1 MALAR
6 AVYRDADIYL
16 LDDPMS
22 AMDALVGAHIFN
34 QCIKGVL
41 ANKTRILVTHH
52 LYLLSQCDLV
62 VILDQGEFKA
72 CGSYH
77 ELANS
82 GINLEAYL
90 PDLKSSSS
98 GGSGLFSSSSSSSSS
113 SADKTQDSIDT
124 KKKTDADTRKKD
136 DRSSQISTLEEK
148 KEGDV
153 KMTSYIYYIMNGG
166 PVLFLGVCLFMGAGK
181 GIEVW
186 STFYLSGKYLF
197 IYLFIYLFNYFSHTK

>member
-1 MALAR
+1 M
-6 AVYRDADIYL
+6 YRDADIYL

-41 ANKTRILVTHH
+41 SNKTRILVTHH

-62 VILDQGEFKA
+62 VILDQGGFKA

-82 GINLEAYL
+82 GIDLEAYL

-98 GGSGLFSSSSSSSSS
+98 GGGMFSSSSSSSSS
-113 SADKTQDSIDT
+113 GDKTQDSIDV
-124 KKKTDADTRKKD
+124 KKKADADTRKKD

-148 KEGDV
+148 KEGEV
-153 KMTSYIYYIMNGG
+153 KLSSYIYYVMNGG
-166 PVLFLGVCLFMGAGK
+166 PILFLGVCLFMGAGK

-186 STFYLSGKYLF
+186 STFYLSG
-197 IYLFIYLFNYFSHTK
+197 

>member
-1 MALAR
+1 M
-6 AVYRDADIYL
+6 YRDADIYL

-41 ANKTRILVTHH
+41 SNKTRILVTHH
-52 LYLLSQCDLV
+52 LYLLSECDLV

-72 CGSYH
+72 CGSYN

-82 GINLEAYL
+82 GIDLEAYL

-98 GGSGLFSSSSSSSSS
+98 SSSSSGSGIFSSSSS
-113 SADKTQDSIDT
+113 KQESIDV
-124 KKKTDADTRKKD
+124 KKKADADTRKKD

-153 KMTSYIYYIMNGG
+153 KLSSYIYYIMNGG
-166 PVLFLGVCLFMGAGK
+166 PILFLGVCLFMSAGK

-186 STFYLSGKYLF
+186 STFYLSG
-197 IYLFIYLFNYFSHTK
+197 

>member
-1 MALAR
+1 
-6 AVYRDADIYL
+6 
-16 LDDPMS
+16 MS

-41 ANKTRILVTHH
+41 SNKTRILVTHH
-52 LYLLSQCDLV
+52 LYLLSECDLV

-82 GINLEAYL
+82 GIDLEAYL

-98 GGSGLFSSSSSSSSS
+98 SSSSSGSGIFSSSSSSS
-113 SADKTQDSIDT
+113 SADKKQESIDV
-124 KKKTDADTRKKD
+124 KKKADADTRKKD

-153 KMTSYIYYIMNGG
+153 KLSSYIYYIMNGG
-166 PVLFLGVCLFMGAGK
+166 PILFLGVCLFMSAGK

-186 STFYLSGKYLF
+186 STFYLSG
-197 IYLFIYLFNYFSHTK
+197 